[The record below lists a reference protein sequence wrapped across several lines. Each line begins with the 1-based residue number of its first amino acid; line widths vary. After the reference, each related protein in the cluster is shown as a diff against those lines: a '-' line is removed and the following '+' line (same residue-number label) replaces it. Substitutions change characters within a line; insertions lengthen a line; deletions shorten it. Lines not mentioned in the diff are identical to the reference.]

1 MSNGDNWALP
11 LAVVIAG
18 AAIGAGLYFGLR
30 AQVPAVPAAPV
41 APVVAAPV
49 VPPPAPA
56 RPVASAAVVLQQAIE
71 ALSYQRAGLQDR
83 CFRPA
88 LAARPGLIMDLLF
101 NVTFDAEGRQLAR
114 GTVELGGSSTPE
126 LTACINEQLAP
137 LQVPPPGATLM
148 VEVPLRFP

>member
-88 LAARPGLIMDLLF
+88 LAAKPGLTMDLLF

-114 GTVELGGSSTPE
+114 GTVELGGSSTPA
-126 LTACINEQLAP
+126 LTTCINEQLAP
-137 LQVPPPGATLM
+137 LQVPPPGSTVM

>member
-1 MSNGDNWALP
+1 MSNGDTWAMP

-30 AQVPAVPAAPV
+30 AQVPAVPVVPV

-56 RPVASAAVVLQQAIE
+56 RPVASAAVVLQQASE

-88 LAARPGLIMDLLF
+88 LAAKPGLTMDLLF
-101 NVTFDAEGRQLAR
+101 NVTFDAEGRQLGR

-126 LTACINEQLAP
+126 LTTCINEQLVP
-137 LQVPPPGATLM
+137 LHVPPPGATVM

>member
-1 MSNGDNWALP
+1 M
-11 LAVVIAG
+11 
-18 AAIGAGLYFGLR
+18 
-30 AQVPAVPAAPV
+30 
-41 APVVAAPV
+41 
-49 VPPPAPA
+49 
-56 RPVASAAVVLQQAIE
+56 
-71 ALSYQRAGLQDR
+71 
-83 CFRPA
+83 PA
-88 LAARPGLIMDLLF
+88 LAAKPGLTMDLLF